1 MVRYLFFAILIMIS
15 SCKQK
20 DISDSDNIS
29 QNADNQ
35 IKIDNFD
42 SEYGKPLVVF
52 RETKPEPMILNSI
65 IPDFVL
71 YENGQILYRLP
82 DRNKIVFNEV
92 LLKKREVKRFL
103 LSLGIT
109 KDLIKL
115 DDNILASYTKS
126 ENDCS
131 LTINIGKTKKISVHG
146 SLSDIDVRFHT
157 PYPFLRVYDKIKSYR
172 KNSAKE
178 WSPKKI
184 EVFFSDYNDALNIRP
199 WIKGFPDLNSRT
211 TTKHDNDSYSV
222 FIDRDK
228 FNEFFNYYSSM
239 GDRQAVSINDRKMSI
254 SFIYQMPNL

>member
-1 MVRYLFFAILIMIS
+1 MVRHLLFAILILLS

-29 QNADNQ
+29 KNAGTL
-35 IKIDNFD
+35 ITIDNFD
-42 SEYGKPLVVF
+42 NEYGKPLVVF
-52 RETKPEPMILNSI
+52 HETKPGSVILNSI

-92 LLKKREVKRFL
+92 ILKKKEVKSFIK
-103 LSLGIT
+103 SLGIT
-109 KDLIKL
+109 NDLNKL

-131 LTINIGKTKKISVHG
+131 LSLNIRKRKTISVHG

-172 KNSAKE
+172 NNSAKE

-184 EVFFSDYNDALNIRP
+184 EIFFSDYNNAPNLRP
-199 WIKGFPDLNSRT
+199 WIKGFPDLNSKT

-228 FNEFFNYYSSM
+228 YHEFFNYYSSM
-239 GDRQAVSINDRKMSI
+239 GDGQAVSINDRKMSI
-254 SFIYQMPNL
+254 SFRYQIPNL